1 MSFGQGGLGRRELC
15 STGES
20 WVLVAYGQA
29 GDVREGPRAKQA
41 LGRIRTSGPRLA
53 PQLPGLGTGNPEG
66 STWLP
71 LPQIAHS
78 ELH

>member
-1 MSFGQGGLGRRELC
+1 MSFGQGGLGHRELC

-41 LGRIRTSGPRLA
+41 LGGIRTSGP
-53 PQLPGLGTGNPEG
+53 
-66 STWLP
+66 
-71 LPQIAHS
+71 
-78 ELH
+78 